1 MANPASLTVTAC
13 VVNGSVAQPAAQ
25 TIDTTGTVP
34 ITAAS
39 PMDAMIIEAV
49 NSAAQNIDVV
59 VKAGFNPPSLLS
71 RDLTVTVVAT
81 TGKVI
86 IGPFESARY
95 LKADGS
101 VDITF
106 TPVSGS
112 PNLAVRVYR
121 LP

>member
-1 MANPASLTVTAC
+1 
-13 VVNGSVAQPAAQ
+13 
-25 TIDTTGTVP
+25 
-34 ITAAS
+34 
-39 PMDAMIIEAV
+39 MIIEAV